1 LVPMNRQVRIEN
13 AEDMGGAMALIRDN
27 EWIRLLRDEQFD
39 EFNRR
44 AKDATPDLENA
55 DLRMI
60 DLRKANLRRA
70 NLKGAYLR
78 DADLRGVDLS
88 EAQMDGA
95 SIHSSHLGGAF
106 FPRSLSASEITL
118 SHAEGTRMRAD
129 LRN

>member
-1 LVPMNRQVRIEN
+1 
-13 AEDMGGAMALIRDN
+13 MGDVMALIRDN

-44 AKDATPDLENA
+44 AKDAVPNLENA

-95 SIHSSHLGGAF
+95 SIHSSHIGGTL
-106 FPRSLSASEITL
+106 FPRALSATEISLSRT
-118 SHAEGTRMRAD
+118 EGTRMRAD
-129 LRN
+129 LRS